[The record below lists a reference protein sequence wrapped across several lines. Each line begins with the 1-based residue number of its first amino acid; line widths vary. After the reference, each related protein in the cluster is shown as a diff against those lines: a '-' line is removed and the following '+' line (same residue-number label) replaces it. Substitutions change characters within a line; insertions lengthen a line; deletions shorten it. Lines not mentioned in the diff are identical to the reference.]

1 MNNILT
7 KWELTKL
14 PIFLKNGISWIYV
27 HVFVFE
33 MLMIFNIGTK
43 LHVLE
48 TWHRWYWIYYIYLE
62 FEEVLIEKRG
72 DMKIIVVNYG
82 LLSFN
87 LFSKQTHYIFA
98 LKFKYLLYI

>member
-62 FEEVLIEKRG
+62 FEEILIEKRG
-72 DMKIIVVNYG
+72 DMNLIVNYG

-98 LKFKYLLYI
+98 LNFKYLLYI